1 LPEEPKLAE
10 QPKPVEAAKPA
21 PPRPDISLAPAAPDG
36 AFASLKG
43 RMGAPVAG
51 KIAARFGARR
61 GDGPSWKGMF
71 IKASE
76 GTEVRAVA
84 SGRVVT
90 ADWLRGYGNLII
102 VSHGGEY
109 LSIYGNNQTLLKHV
123 GDPVKAGE
131 VIATVGNTG
140 GNEESGLYFQL
151 TYLGKPFDPAGWV
164 KF

>member
-1 LPEEPKLAE
+1 
-10 QPKPVEAAKPA
+10 
-21 PPRPDISLAPAAPDG
+21 
-36 AFASLKG
+36 
-43 RMGAPVAG
+43 MGAPVAG

-61 GDGPSWKGMF
+61 GDGPTWKGMF
-71 IKASE
+71 IKAPE

-90 ADWLRGYGNLII
+90 ADWMRGYGNLIL